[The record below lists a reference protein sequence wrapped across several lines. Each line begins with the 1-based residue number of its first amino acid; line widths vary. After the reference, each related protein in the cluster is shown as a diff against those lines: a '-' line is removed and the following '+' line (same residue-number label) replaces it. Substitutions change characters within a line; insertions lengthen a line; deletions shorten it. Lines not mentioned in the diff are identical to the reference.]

1 MKIIVKESNSEKIT
15 DAIRDAEGRATAR
28 TITAQNVIDTARKIT
43 RRLGIPKKYMIGI
56 TASVDYHAQNFPN
69 AYKYTPESTQFRMIY
84 TASGWAL
91 TSISRETTRRP
102 SRAVD
107 IFLTDDARA
116 MIILNASHMASC
128 EI

>member
-1 MKIIVKESNSEKIT
+1 MKIIIREANAEKINA
-15 DAIRDAEGRATAR
+15 AIRDAEGRATAR

-43 RRLGIPKKYMIGI
+43 RRLDIPKKYMVGI

-69 AYKYTPESTQFRMIY
+69 AYRYTPESTHFTMTC
-84 TASGWAL
+84 TASGWIL
-91 TSISRETTRRP
+91 TGVSRETTRRA

-107 IFLTDDARA
+107 IRLTDDARA

>member
-1 MKIIVKESNSEKIT
+1 MKIIIREANAEKIT
-15 DAIRDAEGRATAR
+15 AAIRDAEGRATAR
-28 TITAQNVIDTARKIT
+28 TITAQNIIETARKIT
-43 RRLGIPKKYMIGI
+43 RRLDIPKKYMIGI

-69 AYKYTPESTQFRMIY
+69 AYRYTPESTQFRMIY

-91 TSISRETTRRP
+91 TSISREASRRP
-102 SRAVD
+102 NRAVD

-116 MIILNASHMASC
+116 MIILNMSHMASC